1 MRQDRERPFL
11 RLITRSLLGGVI
23 FAISMVPSPARAT
36 GTSPSLL
43 SRNDSYLEHW
53 ARREQALKQTV
64 SELRESVSRRPHNAR
79 PHFDLGKAFYDFE
92 RYELAAPHFR
102 TVIRL
107 QPYEAAGYY
116 YLGKSL
122 FAQGRTEEALLALGV
137 AARLW
142 PRSASEFGELGSSML
157 EKGQF
162 EGAVAAFR
170 EWVRVD
176 PYNAKAHE
184 LLAKA
189 LYSTGRY
196 QEAWH
201 EVLRIR
207 MLGGKIKSN
216 FVNELRE
223 ELRAAE

>member
-1 MRQDRERPFL
+1 MRQGRKRPFL
-11 RLITRSLLGGVI
+11 RLITPSLLGGVI
-23 FAISMVPSPARAT
+23 LAGSMVPPSAQAT
-36 GTSPSLL
+36 GTLPNPL
-43 SRNDSYLEHW
+43 SRTESYLEHW

-64 SELRESVSRRPHNAR
+64 SELRESVRLRPHNAR
-79 PHFDLGKAFYDFE
+79 THFDLGKAFYDFE

-107 QPYEAAGYY
+107 QPYEASGYY

-170 EWVRVD
+170 EWVRLD

-189 LYSTGRY
+189 LFSTGRY
-196 QEAWH
+196 QEAWY

-207 MLGGKIKSN
+207 MLGGKVKSN
-216 FVNELRE
+216 FVNELRQ
-223 ELRAAE
+223 ELREDE